1 MVVGPPRPF
10 KPIPQASSSPPE
22 QHTQAAPQRALAS
35 RSRRGRCLNTRRTP
49 LSHAH
54 TPLLTNQRRPI
65 SKNRLISRREI
76 VPPRSTRE
84 RRANHGDENRQS
96 SGQAVWIWACLEAS
110 FSGLHFPEPNGT
122 SSPESPLHSIPS
134 RLPYPYPLLVVRHI
148 IPGPVFT
155 IIIAKADRRPWRD
168 NLGPHIEKSFVRSA
182 GMDDAIL
189 ACELPFPMFR

>member
-1 MVVGPPRPF
+1 MVVGPPDLLNPSPRP
-10 KPIPQASSSPPE
+10 PPHPPNNTPK
-22 QHTQAAPQRALAS
+22 QRPSAPWRPE
-35 RSRRGRCLNTRRTP
+35 RDGGRCLNTRRTP
-49 LSHAH
+49 
-54 TPLLTNQRRPI
+54 TPPLLTNQRRPI

-76 VPPRSTRE
+76 VPPRATRE

-155 IIIAKADRRPWRD
+155 IIIAKADGRPWRD